1 MAVSVKKREGEN
13 SSAVVYRFTR
23 KVQRSGVLR
32 EFRKRRFHG
41 RRVNRSK
48 RRRSALH
55 RDQRKA
61 EIEQAKK
68 LGTFW
73 K

>member
-32 EFRKRRFHG
+32 EFRKRRFHD
-41 RRVNRSK
+41 RKINRNK

-55 RDQRKA
+55 REHRRA
-61 EIEQAKK
+61 EIEKSKK